1 MFLLRTYF
9 KSLMLALLVA
19 SNSHLSAVTVFNE
32 LDLGE
37 FSDDFSNPTRIDVS
51 NGVTTLDFSIGGGP
65 RMGMAP
71 NGTGGATDG
80 SDADFFLIDLDP
92 GQEITSIF
100 VRSSEGGAHFFGA
113 ERGTQFSA
121 QPDEDSTG
129 EFASNLNAA
138 FVFFPGVELLNFFD
152 TDIPF
157 EDFELAEDVS
167 FLFQDND
174 EPGFVNV
181 VIEITVVPE
190 PTVLSSLGL
199 CAALLVMRRRRMRI

>member
-1 MFLLRTYF
+1 MLILLI
-9 KSLMLALLVA
+9 A
-19 SNSHLSAVTVFNE
+19 STQHLFAVRVFNE

-37 FSDDFSNPTRIDVS
+37 FSDDFSNPTLIDVE

-65 RMGMAP
+65 RVGMAP

-100 VRSSEGGAHFFGA
+100 VRASEGGAHFFGA
-113 ERGTQFSA
+113 QRGTQFSA

-138 FVFFPGVELLNFFD
+138 FVFFTGVELLNFFD
-152 TDIPF
+152 VTIPL

-174 EPGFVNV
+174 ELGFVNV
-181 VIEITVVPE
+181 VIDITVVPE
-190 PTVLSSLGL
+190 PTVLSSLAL
-199 CAALLVMRRRRMRI
+199 CAGLLITRRRRVRA